1 MAEELTV
8 TVVGAGGKMGMRIS
22 ANLDRTSYTT
32 RYVETSP
39 AARDRVRAAGRELSE
54 ATDAVPQSDVVILAV
69 PDVLLGEISA
79 RIVPAAKP
87 GAVVLTLDPAAAYAG
102 VLARRADLHLAVAH
116 PCHPSVFLERTS
128 AEEWAD
134 TFGGVAAP
142 QDVVAAIEPGKTP
155 DRAPDDAAPDDTA
168 AGDTAAGD
176 TAAGDTAAGD
186 TAAGGRTARDR
197 AEEVVRAMYAP
208 VLDVHWVTVEQLAFL
223 EPTLVETITCMISGL
238 LKEALKE
245 TVNTVGV
252 PEAAA
257 RAMLFGHTQV
267 ALTNSLRG
275 SNPFSEG
282 CLVAMDYGR
291 QAIITEDWK
300 KVFDRTE
307 LDRVIARMLRIDKV
321 NHTGSPAASAAVTT

>member
-1 MAEELTV
+1 MAEALTV
-8 TVVGAGGKMGMRIS
+8 TVVGAGGKMGMRVS
-22 ANLDRTSYTT
+22 ANLDRTQYTT
-32 RYVETSP
+32 RYAETSP
-39 AARDRVRAAGRELSE
+39 AARDRVRAAGREVTD
-54 ATDAVPQSDVVILAV
+54 AMDAVPRSDVVILAV

-79 RIVPAAKP
+79 RLVPVAKP

-102 VLARRADLHLAVAH
+102 VLARRDDLHLAVAH

-128 AEEWAD
+128 PEEWAD

-142 QDVVAAIEPGKTP
+142 QDVVAAIESG
-155 DRAPDDAAPDDTA
+155 DRA
-168 AGDTAAGD
+168 
-176 TAAGDTAAGD
+176 
-186 TAAGGRTARDR
+186 ARDR

-208 VLDVHWVTVEQLAFL
+208 VLDVHWVTVAQLAAL

-238 LKEALKE
+238 LCEALKE
-245 TVNTVGV
+245 TVDTVGV

-282 CLVAMDYGR
+282 CLIAMDYGR
-291 QAIITEDWK
+291 EAIITEDWK
-300 KVFDRTE
+300 KVFDRAE
-307 LDRVIARMLRIDKV
+307 LDRVIARMLHIREV
-321 NHTGSPAASAAVTT
+321 SRAQPAHLGGGPAAGTT